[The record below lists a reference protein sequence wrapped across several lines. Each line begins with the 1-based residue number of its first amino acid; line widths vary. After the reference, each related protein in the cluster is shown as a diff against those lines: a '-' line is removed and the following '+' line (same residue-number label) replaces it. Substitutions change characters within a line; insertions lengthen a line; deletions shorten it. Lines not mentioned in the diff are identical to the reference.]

1 MVSYPEFV
9 CSAREQIYLRLRAER
24 RIFLHIIMLSGGS
37 GKRLWP
43 LSNDLRSKQY
53 IKVISHEDN
62 SDKACSMV
70 QRVWH
75 QLEKAN
81 LNKNCIITASKGQVE
96 IIKSQLGNVD
106 IAVEPER
113 RDTFPA
119 IMLSLSYL
127 KSKLSAKDNDVVAVI
142 PVDPYTQQEYFEVL
156 SSLEGVLDKSG
167 AEIALMGAT
176 PSEPSEKFGYI
187 VPEKDYDDWLSVS
200 HFEEKPSPER
210 AEELIKTG
218 ALWNCG
224 VFCFRVGSLIKK
236 LKEYGLSESY
246 EDVYKNYGKLPKT
259 SFDYAVLEKAKSIC
273 VAKLNTMWK
282 DLGTWNALCEQMNRR
297 SIGNAVIHESC
308 SNTNILNE
316 LDIPIVAMGTKDT
329 IISAS
334 FDGILVSDKNTSTRI
349 KECVEKFNYPP
360 MYEER
365 RWGTIKVIDITKKK
379 NVYTTTRK
387 IHIFEQMNSSYH
399 FHNNRDE
406 VWTILEGNG
415 EIIINGIKQL
425 LTTGDVIRIPK
436 GTKHAIRSLDGIYFI
451 EVQIGKTVADSD
463 INRITFEWDE
473 IEKK

>member
-1 MVSYPEFV
+1 MY
-9 CSAREQIYLRLRAER
+9 
-24 RIFLHIIMLSGGS
+24 IIMLSGGS

-62 SDKACSMV
+62 TDKACSMV

-75 QLEKAN
+75 QLEKAD

-96 IIKSQLGNVD
+96 IIKSQLGDVN

-119 IMLSLSYL
+119 IMLSLAYL
-127 KSKLSAKDNDVVAVI
+127 KSQLGAKDDEAVAVI
-142 PVDPYTQQEYFEVL
+142 PVDPYTEQEYFTLL
-156 SSLEGVLDKSG
+156 SSLDTVLEKSG
-167 AEIALMGAT
+167 SEIALMGAT
-176 PSEPSEKFGYI
+176 PNEPSEKFGYI
-187 VPEKDYDDWLSVS
+187 VPENDFGEYLTVN
-200 HFEEKPSPER
+200 HFEEKPSKEH
-210 AEELIKTG
+210 AKELIEKG

-224 VFCFRVGSLIKK
+224 VFCFKIGSLLKK
-236 LKEYGLSESY
+236 LKSYGLSESY
-246 EDVYKNYGKLPKT
+246 EDVYKNYGKLPKI
-259 SFDYAVLEKAKSIC
+259 SFDYEVLEKAKSIA
-273 VAKLNTMWK
+273 VARLDTMWK
-282 DLGTWNALCEQMNRR
+282 DLGTWNALCEQMNSR

-308 SNTNILNE
+308 ENTNILNE
-316 LDIPIVAMGTKDT
+316 LDIPIVAMGTKDV

-334 FDGILVSDKNTSTRI
+334 FDGILVSDKDTSTKV
-349 KECVEKFNYPP
+349 KECVDKFNYPP

-387 IHIFEQMNSSYH
+387 IHIFEQTNSSYH
-399 FHNNRDE
+399 YHNNRDE

-415 EIIINGIKQL
+415 EIIINGIRQL

-436 GTKHAIRSLDGIYFI
+436 GTKHAIKSIDGICFI
-451 EVQIGKTVADSD
+451 EVQIGTTVADSD
-463 INRITFEWDE
+463 INRITFDWNE
-473 IEKK
+473 IDKK